1 VANSL
6 FPVATGRPQYPASWQ
21 TDPWVPGQL
30 RYWDGIQWTGHVA
43 PATPPAQPKQVTP
56 HKHLPAPP
64 LAYIPT
70 VPEPEHDLA
79 ANKPG
84 QAAREQALAAKQA
97 APVKTAL
104 ARVLGV
110 HTDERAWRVGA
121 DGEVEVARRL
131 QKLGAGWHTI
141 HAVPVGDK
149 GSDIDHVVI
158 GPPGVFTL
166 NTKNHSGN
174 KVWVAERTFMV
185 NGQNQPYLRN
195 SRFEAERAS
204 KLLSK
209 ACGFGITVEPIIVVM
224 AAELTIKAMPP
235 DVHVVGRKRIA
246 KWLASRPPVLAPE
259 GVEIIFEQARRD
271 STWCRGTKSAD

>member
-1 VANSL
+1 
-6 FPVATGRPQYPASWQ
+6 
-21 TDPWVPGQL
+21 
-30 RYWDGIQWTGHVA
+30 
-43 PATPPAQPKQVTP
+43 
-56 HKHLPAPP
+56 
-64 LAYIPT
+64 
-70 VPEPEHDLA
+70 
-79 ANKPG
+79 
-84 QAAREQALAAKQA
+84 
-97 APVKTAL
+97 
-104 ARVLGV
+104 
-110 HTDERAWRVGA
+110 VGA